1 MAMDR
6 KDIIETAI
14 QLERDGRKFYHN
26 AAEKASNDIA
36 RQMFESLA
44 EDEVRHIEWLESVS
58 SGTHTAGSVNRAL
71 YGRLSGI
78 FKDAP
83 EGARKAVATCEDDIN
98 AMRLAIEMEEKSAAA
113 YATWAEES
121 ETEDVRGLCEM
132 LADVERF
139 HRELIENSIEYLEHP
154 GDWFMVEE
162 GWHFDGG

>member
-1 MAMDR
+1 MGMDR
-6 KDIIETAI
+6 KDVMETAI

-58 SGTHTAGSVNRAL
+58 PGENTAGSVNRAL
-71 YGRLSGI
+71 YGRLRGI

-83 EGARKAVATCEDDIN
+83 ETVMKAAASCEDDIN

-121 ETEDVRGLCEM
+121 EADDVRELCEM

-139 HRELIENSIEYLEHP
+139 HRELIENSMEYLQHP